1 LRREFNG
8 FVNRL
13 EHGVLK
19 NQRDSLRIF
28 RLAAEIQWL
37 CEES

>member
-1 LRREFNG
+1 VKRR
-8 FVNRL
+8 
-13 EHGVLK
+13 EHGVLE
-19 NQRDSLRIF
+19 NHRDSLWKF

>member
-1 LRREFNG
+1 LRQKFNG
-8 FVNRL
+8 FVKRL

-19 NQRDSLRIF
+19 NHRDSLMGF

-37 CEES
+37 CE